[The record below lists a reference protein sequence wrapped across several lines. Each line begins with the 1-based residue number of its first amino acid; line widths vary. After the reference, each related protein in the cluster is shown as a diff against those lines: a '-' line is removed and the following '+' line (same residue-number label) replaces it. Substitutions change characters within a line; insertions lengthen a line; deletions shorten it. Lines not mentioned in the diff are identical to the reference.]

1 MYKQAKKGW
10 IFVLFVT
17 LMSCTQTQQHGN
29 DPKRRLTEYIERSFN
44 VRTVEDKAGLLGYLS
59 GEAKNRLASW
69 SDEQFREAYIES
81 KRKFDKLVFNEIKQL
96 SPKETAITYVLT
108 YTDKRGSD
116 VQITNKKLCKM
127 TLENDKWL
135 ISEVRN
141 IKELI
146 EYKNEMS
153 LP

>member
-1 MYKQAKKGW
+1 MMFFA
-10 IFVLFVT
+10 
-17 LMSCTQTQQHGN
+17 LMSCTQTQHQAN
-29 DPKRRLTEYIERSFN
+29 DPKRRLTEYIEKSFN
-44 VRTVEDKAGLLGYLS
+44 VRNVDDKQALLSFLS

-69 SDEQFREAYIES
+69 SNDQFREAYIES

-96 SPKETAITYVLT
+96 SAKETAITYVLT
-108 YTDKRGSD
+108 YTDKRGND

>member
-1 MYKQAKKGW
+1 MYKLAKTGS
-10 IFVLFVT
+10 IFIMFVT

-29 DPKRRLTEYIERSFN
+29 DPKRKLTEYIEKSFN
-44 VRTVEDKAGLLGYLS
+44 VRSAEDKQALLGFLA
-59 GEAKNRLASW
+59 GEARNRLASW
-69 SDEQFREAYIES
+69 SDDQFREAYIDS
-81 KRKFDKLVFNEIKQL
+81 KRKFDKLVFNEVKQL

-127 TLENDKWL
+127 TLENEKWL
-135 ISEVRN
+135 ITEVRN